1 MAPLRPLRSN
11 RTPIIGSIIGS
22 LPLPTRLLD
31 PALLLCALAAPALAL
46 SFWFLSSAQ
55 APRAAFLQQALAI
68 AVGLSLLLLS
78 RRSRLAPSP
87 TPWLVCALAASLW
100 LPILLSS
107 EPHGPQRWLPLA
119 GLRLYLAPV
128 AAPLLILL
136 LGAPLAIPPLLY
148 LGIVATAALALTLQP
163 DAAQLTAYSVAILT
177 SLLTSKVSSLPR
189 SLAAAIPVLLLLC
202 LAIAWR
208 IPDPLAPVPY
218 VEGVFTIAATA
229 SPISLCAALAFAAMP
244 VAGFVWLAR
253 THRYPAALP
262 LATLPAAAYYATL
275 FALAPLQITPV
286 PLLGYGA
293 GPILGYFLA
302 TTALRQP
309 QHQSTPPLPTK
320 P

>member
-1 MAPLRPLRSN
+1 
-11 RTPIIGSIIGS
+11 T
-22 LPLPTRLLD
+22 
-31 PALLLCALAAPALAL
+31 
-46 SFWFLSSAQ
+46 
-55 APRAAFLQQALAI
+55 
-68 AVGLSLLLLS
+68 
-78 RRSRLAPSP
+78 
-87 TPWLVCALAASLW
+87 
-100 LPILLSS
+100 
-107 EPHGPQRWLPLA
+107 
-119 GLRLYLAPV
+119 
-128 AAPLLILL
+128 
-136 LGAPLAIPPLLY
+136 
-148 LGIVATAALALTLQP
+148 LALTLQP

-177 SLLTSKVSSLPR
+177 SLLTSKVSRLPR

-218 VEGVFTIAATA
+218 VEGVFTIAATT
-229 SPISLCAALAFAAMP
+229 SPIVLCAALAFAAMP

-253 THRYPAALP
+253 AHRYPANLP
-262 LATLPAAAYYATL
+262 LATLPLATLPTAAYYATL

-309 QHQSTPPLPTK
+309 PHQSTPPLPTK